1 MFKRIYSSPNAGL
14 DLLRLVVCAIIF
26 THGAYRFLDGTTP
39 VLGEILEDEGFP
51 HGLLLA
57 SLVNLAET
65 AGTLLLALRLLVW
78 PVALIL
84 SLIYFTGIV
93 LFHSHNGFFVVG
105 PGEGGWEYSVL
116 LITCLFAT
124 MWANQDRK
132 LI

>member
-132 LI
+132 LL

>member
-1 MFKRIYSSPNAGL
+1 MFKRIYSSPDAGL

-84 SLIYFTGIV
+84 SLIYFTGVV